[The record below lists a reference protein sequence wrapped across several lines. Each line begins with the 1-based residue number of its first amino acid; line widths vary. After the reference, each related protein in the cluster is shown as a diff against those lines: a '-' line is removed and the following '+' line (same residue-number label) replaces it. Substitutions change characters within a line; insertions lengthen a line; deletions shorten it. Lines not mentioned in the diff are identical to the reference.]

1 MKIEL
6 FKLDLHNLVEFNV
19 SGSEENY
26 RISSSNSWFLDEQL
40 FYLFQPCFE
49 KSSKMFDYYEPTR
62 YDIRNIVPLLNE
74 LKTFHKE
81 LEAAQTVEM
90 FTAFIHNQYMGV
102 QFLDLLQKD
111 DQQWKE
117 HWETCHNQLFE
128 VCKKLI
134 TLAEQCFNEDKVL
147 WVKGY

>member
-6 FKLDLHNLVEFNV
+6 FKLDLHNLVEFNI
-19 SGSEENY
+19 SGSVENY
-26 RISSSNSWFLDEQL
+26 RICSSDSWFLDEQL

-49 KSSKMFDYYEPTR
+49 KSSKLFDYYEPTR

-74 LKTFHKE
+74 LKTFYKK
-81 LEAAQTVEM
+81 LEAAQTLDL
-90 FTAFIHNQYMGV
+90 FTAFLQNQNMGV
-102 QFLDLLQKD
+102 QFLNLLQQD
-111 DQQWKE
+111 DPHWKK
-117 HWETCHNQLFE
+117 HWDTCHEQLME

-134 TLAEQCFNEDKVL
+134 SLANQCFNEDKVL